1 VKLRKRVEMKKNI
14 LILGCK
20 NYPAF
25 SSKKVISGGMEVYV
39 LEILRHLKDTY
50 NFTII
55 SGYSR
60 RDDKVK
66 VISVPLVG
74 GFALQ
79 PISLCLYSFIIA
91 LWIALFGKK
100 IDLINAQTPLSGLIG
115 FFLKKLL
122 KIPYIV
128 SVHIF
133 ASDED
138 HVGKYA
144 RIYGAIEKIVLKNA
158 DKVVAAGNQ
167 LKHFLDQRY
176 AFSDGHVVVINPG
189 MDLCD
194 VDPGLVSDEIVRQ
207 VEGDFFKILFMGR
220 LVKENGLLDLLE
232 AVKILGDRPIKLLI
246 AGNGNLEGTVREF
259 IDKEGL
265 QDKVKMLG
273 IVTGADK
280 LYLIKHVNL
289 SIRTS
294 YHEVFPVAYL
304 ESIAFGIPVIATPV
318 GDTEILAQKT
328 GAITIVPIKQPK
340 TTAEAIKKQMQV
352 GPLSQEVIDRCRLFI
367 KSINWQQQ
375 AGYTQDLFDTIMK
388 EKK

>member
-1 VKLRKRVEMKKNI
+1 MKKSI

-50 NFTII
+50 DFTVI
-55 SGYSR
+55 SGYSQG
-60 RDDKVK
+60 DDKVK

-79 PISLCLYSFIIA
+79 PISLCLYSFFIA

-144 RIYGAIEKIVLKNA
+144 RIYGVIEKIVLKNA

-176 AFSDGHVVVINPG
+176 AFSDEHVVVINPG

-194 VDPGLVSDEIVRQ
+194 VDPGLVGDEIVRQ

-220 LVKENGLLDLLE
+220 LVKENGLFDLLE
-232 AVKILGDRPIKLLI
+232 AVKILGDRPFKLLI
-246 AGNGNLEGTVREF
+246 AGNGNLEGALREF
-259 IDKEGL
+259 INKEGL
-265 QDKVKMLG
+265 QEKV
-273 IVTGADK
+273 
-280 LYLIKHVNL
+280 
-289 SIRTS
+289 S
-294 YHEVFPVAYL
+294 
-304 ESIAFGIPVIATPV
+304 
-318 GDTEILAQKT
+318 
-328 GAITIVPIKQPK
+328 
-340 TTAEAIKKQMQV
+340 
-352 GPLSQEVIDRCRLFI
+352 
-367 KSINWQQQ
+367 
-375 AGYTQDLFDTIMK
+375 
-388 EKK
+388 

>member
-1 VKLRKRVEMKKNI
+1 MKLRKRVEMKKNI

-55 SGYSR
+55 SGYSQ

-246 AGNGNLEGTVREF
+246 AGNGNLEGVVREF
-259 IDKEGL
+259 INKEGL
-265 QDKVKMLG
+265 QEKVKMLG
-273 IVTGADK
+273 IVKGADK

-328 GAITIVPIKQPK
+328 GAITIVPIKQPEA
-340 TTAEAIKKQMQV
+340 TAEAIKKQIQA
-352 GPLSQEVIDRCRLFI
+352 GPLSQEIIDRCRLFI
-367 KSINWQQQ
+367 KSINWQRQ
-375 AGYTQDLFDTIMK
+375 ARFTQDLFDTIMK

>member
-1 VKLRKRVEMKKNI
+1 MKKSI

-50 NFTII
+50 DFTVI
-55 SGYSR
+55 SGYSQG
-60 RDDKVK
+60 DDKVK

-79 PISLCLYSFIIA
+79 PISLCLYSFFIA

-144 RIYGAIEKIVLKNA
+144 RIYGVIEKIVLKNA

-176 AFSDGHVVVINPG
+176 AFSDEHVVVINPG

-194 VDPGLVSDEIVRQ
+194 VDPGLVGDEIVRQ

-220 LVKENGLLDLLE
+220 LVKENGLFDLLE
-232 AVKILGDRPIKLLI
+232 AVKILGDRPDRPFKLLI
-246 AGNGNLEGTVREF
+246 AGNGNLEGALREF
-259 IDKEGL
+259 INKEGL
-265 QDKVKMLG
+265 QEKVKMLG
-273 IVTGADK
+273 VVKGADK
-280 LYLIKHVNL
+280 LYLIKNVNL

-328 GAITIVPIKQPK
+328 GAITIVPIKQPEA
-340 TTAEAIKKQMQV
+340 TAEAIKKQIQA
-352 GPLSQEVIDRCRLFI
+352 GPLSQEIIDRCRLFI
-367 KSINWQQQ
+367 KSINWRRQ
-375 AGYTQDLFDTIMK
+375 AGFTQNLFDTIMK